1 MNIVYKFVSKKSG
14 KFYIGSKVECQV
26 VGNNIIDRNGKYYY
40 TSSLSEDLAKEFE
53 EGNMVLQ
60 VLEDKIPREDLLK
73 REDYWQ
79 HMFSAVEDPMCYNQG
94 YALFFNIEKR
104 QRLKHQDD
112 IGNIFGETLK
122 EITTNNRVIGRRDTR
137 AQKLG
142 YDNFGVLYKW
152 ILEKRQEGL
161 SFKAIDKILGADHFA
176 GRTVSVH
183 HGHNP
188 DFVTTLEDF
197 ERDDIDLV
205 KVKQH
210 LLQGK
215 TLLKICKDGNYPV
228 VVVRYL
234 LGGIDFKNLIE
245 VEDKV
250 AINSG
255 FLNRKDLEYH
265 IMKEYL
271 RDVPYTAIAN
281 KLEGISNSTC
291 QRIVHKLVKER
302 LKISD
307 FELT

>member
-1 MNIVYKFVSKKSG
+1 MNIVYKFVSKVSG
-14 KFYIGSKVECQV
+14 KFYIGSKVECKV

-40 TSSLSEDLAKEFE
+40 TSSFSEELSKEFSD
-53 EGNMVLQ
+53 GNMVLE

-79 HMFSAVEDPMCYNQG
+79 HKFSAVEDPMCYNQC
-94 YALFFNIEKR
+94 YALFFNTENK
-104 QRLKHQDD
+104 QRLKNQDD

-142 YDNFGVLYKW
+142 YDNFGILYKW
-152 ILEKRQEGL
+152 ILDKREEGL
-161 SFKAIDKILGADHFA
+161 SFKAIDKLLGADHFA
-176 GRTVSVH
+176 GRTVNIH
-183 HGHNP
+183 HGYNP
-188 DFVTTLEDF
+188 AFVTTLQDF
-197 ERDDIDLV
+197 KRDDIDLV
-205 KVKQH
+205 KVKQY
-210 LLQGK
+210 LLKGK
-215 TLLKICKDGNYPV
+215 TLIRICQDEGYPV

-234 LGGIDFKNLIE
+234 LGGTDFKNLIE
-245 VEDKV
+245 LEDKI

-255 FLNRKDLEYH
+255 FLNRKDLEYYV
-265 IMKEYL
+265 MREYL
-271 RDVPYTAIAN
+271 NDVPYCKIAD

-307 FELT
+307 FE